1 MEMMP
6 RTAEARSFRTFLWIW
21 FGQLVSGIGSG
32 LSGFA
37 LGVHAYA
44 QSHSATDFSLIV
56 LCSLAPSIVFKPLG
70 GVLADRFDR
79 RLMMMLGDLGAG
91 LGVAMIV
98 LVMLAGDAPL
108 WQICSGL
115 AFSSLFMALQNP
127 ACKALVTDL
136 VPASDYAR
144 VSGLVQLAFAS
155 QYLISPVIAAYLL
168 SVADIR
174 SVLLIDVASF
184 GVAGLTVLSVMKKIP
199 GHGASATPVSEGL
212 VRSLAAG
219 WAAVCAQRDVLI
231 LVIILSL
238 LTFYVGLLQT
248 LLGPMILSFAD
259 AAVLGTILSVSATG
273 VLVCSALIGV
283 FGKTLKP
290 ATLLVA
296 GLLLA
301 AVSLAGLGA
310 VTRVWAM
317 LAAGFLFFSSLPLIN
332 TGAEVLIRT
341 RIDNHV
347 QGRAWGIIG
356 VLTQMGYLVAY
367 GSAGPLADRV
377 FSPLLMDGGALAA
390 RLGPWIGSGPGRGI
404 GLLFIV
410 AGASVL
416 LLAGATVRARLA
428 RQ

>member
-1 MEMMP
+1 MEMLP
-6 RTAEARSFRTFLWIW
+6 RHVEARSFRTFLWIW
-21 FGQLVSGIGSG
+21 FGQLLSSIGSG

-56 LCSLAPSIVFKPLG
+56 LSSLAPSIVFKPLG

-79 RLMMMLGDLGAG
+79 RLMMIIGDLGAG

-98 LVMLAGDAPL
+98 LAMLAGDAPL
-108 WQICSGL
+108 WQICCAL

-127 ACKALVTDL
+127 ACKASVSDL

-144 VSGLVQLAFAS
+144 VSGLVQLASAS
-155 QYLISPVIAAYLL
+155 QYLVSPVIAAYLL

-174 SVLLIDVASF
+174 TVLLIDVASF
-184 GVAGLTVLSVMKKIP
+184 AVAGLTVLAVMNRIP
-199 GHGASATPVSEGL
+199 RHAASGAPVSEGF
-212 VRSLAAG
+212 VRNLGAG
-219 WAAVCAQRDVLI
+219 WAVICARREVLM

-259 AAVLGTILSVSATG
+259 AAALGTILSVSATG
-273 VLVCSALIGV
+273 ALVCSALIGV
-283 FGKTLKP
+283 FGQALKP

-301 AVSLAGLGA
+301 GVSLAGLGA

-341 RIDNHV
+341 GIDNRV
-347 QGRAWGIIG
+347 QGRAWAIIG
-356 VLTQMGYLVAY
+356 VLTQLGYLVAY
-367 GSAGPLADRV
+367 GSAGSLADRV
-377 FSPLLMDGGALAA
+377 FSPLLLDDGALAA
-390 RLGPWIGSGPGRGI
+390 SLGPWIGSGPGRGI

-416 LLAGATVRARLA
+416 VLAGAALRARLA